1 MDRRAVAFALQATSP
16 AEYESALG
24 RMQAALA
31 VEIARREKLE
41 RELRTVRAV
50 LARARAS
57 LKGTQAGEQRALHL
71 ALHDGLTALP
81 NRRFFSQRLAEAVAG
96 VSAEHPTLAVIFLDL
111 DGFKP
116 INDLHGHNAGDEVL
130 GIVGSRL
137 ARAVRAEDMMSR
149 LGGDEFACLV
159 GDCRS
164 ADQLGHL
171 AAKLFE
177 TVAAPLSLGGLTLHV
192 RPSIGIAMYPAD
204 GTTSTAL
211 LRSAD
216 AAMYRAKQQQ
226 TGYAFCDR
234 RPGTD
239 AGREPS
245 AQASQLA
252 AVRECADV
260 PVN

>member
-1 MDRRAVAFALQATSP
+1 MNRCAAALAPRPSSL
-16 AEYESALG
+16 EEHDSALG
-24 RMQAALA
+24 QMQATLA
-31 VEIARREKLE
+31 VEIARREKVE

-50 LARARAS
+50 LARVRAS

-81 NRRFFSQRLAEAVAG
+81 NRRFFTQRLAEALAG
-96 VSAEHPTLAVIFLDL
+96 VSARHPTLAVIFMDL

-116 INDLHGHNAGDEVL
+116 INDLHGHSAGDEVL
-130 GIVGSRL
+130 GIVAARL
-137 ARAVRAEDMMSR
+137 ARSVRAEDMMSR

-159 GDCRS
+159 GDCQS
-164 ADQLGHL
+164 ADQLGQL
-171 AAKLFE
+171 ASKLFE
-177 TVAAPLSLGGLTLHV
+177 TVAAPLTIGGLTLHV

-204 GTTSTAL
+204 GTTAAEL

-226 TGYAFCDR
+226 AGYGFCDR

-239 AGREPS
+239 AGRQLS
-245 AQASQLA
+245 GQAPQLTA
-252 AVRECADV
+252 LRECADV

>member
-1 MDRRAVAFALQATSP
+1 MNRRAAAFAPQASSP
-16 AEYESALG
+16 AEYESVLG
-24 RMQAALA
+24 RMQATLA
-31 VEIARREKLE
+31 VEVARREKLE

-57 LKGTQAGEQRALHL
+57 LKGTQAGARRALHL

-96 VSAEHPTLAVIFLDL
+96 VSAEHPTLAVIFMDL

-130 GIVGSRL
+130 GIVGTRL

-164 ADQLGHL
+164 SDQLGQL

-177 TVAAPLSLGGLTLHV
+177 TVAAPLSLGALTLHV

-204 GTTSTAL
+204 GTTATAL

-216 AAMYRAKQQQ
+216 AAMYRAKQQRS
-226 TGYAFCDR
+226 GYAFCDR

-239 AGREPS
+239 AGLQPTARVSPLTV
-245 AQASQLA
+245 A
-252 AVRECADV
+252 RECADE
-260 PVN
+260 PAN